1 MPPQEH
7 YQVVGLGTFAT
18 SAEAEAAIKAARKGA
33 HGPSTRPPKPEPPA
47 EPEA

>member
-18 SAEAEAAIKAARKGA
+18 SAEVANV
-33 HGPSTRPPKPEPPA
+33 PSPTKPEPPA
-47 EPEA
+47 EPEAQPEEESAP